1 MKNTKGFTLIE
12 LIIVIAIIGILA
24 AIAVPRIFD
33 AQDKAKEAAVKGF
46 ASSVLAGGMSYY
58 ADMTFDKDKTA
69 MPDEDVP
76 ESAKDILASSG
87 DDWIEEEGDNGAE
100 ISSYM
105 SWTFANDDDY
115 VVYYNAV
122 DKTFVV
128 GYTDDGGENYKTM
141 GGQGGL
147 EFGFDE

>member
-1 MKNTKGFTLIE
+1 MKNNKGFTLIE

-24 AIAVPRIFD
+24 AIAVPTIFD

-69 MPDEDVP
+69 MPDEDQLAD
-76 ESAKDILASSG
+76 AKKILASSG
-87 DDWIEEEGDNGAE
+87 DDWTEEAGDNSDL

-105 SWTFANDDDY
+105 SWTFANDDNY

-122 DKTFVV
+122 GKTFVV
-128 GYTDDGGENYKTM
+128 GYTDDGGATYKTM

-147 EFGFDE
+147 EFGFDD